1 MSLYDFELSEFEKLS
16 LFMQGI
22 KSKETDEEKRVLYF
36 NQWYFENTQTELIKS
51 SFTSWL
57 ISLIY
62 PFIICLITSFFRTL
76 ALKCKSKY
84 LYFIQNLMQFL

>member
-36 NQWYFENTQTELIKS
+36 NQWYFENTQTENS
-51 SFTSWL
+51 YSNATSL
-57 ISLIY
+57 TIEHRELV
-62 PFIICLITSFFRTL
+62 
-76 ALKCKSKY
+76 CK
-84 LYFIQNLMQFL
+84 